1 MLPKLAFAYDWGAS
15 TSAKIATR
23 HRSTTVTPPTT
34 ASLFR
39 SSRHQASR
47 QRLDVTAEGAAATIS
62 PTSRLVPDAGV
73 DKAIEKI
80 HDEVH
85 ECKERAVEQDHGHDH
100 RVVTSRHGLHEEAPF
115 SGCRGWGASS
125 WSP

>member
-1 MLPKLAFAYDWGAS
+1 MRPKWPFAYDGGAS

-23 HRSTTVTPPTT
+23 HRSPTVTPPTT

-39 SSRHQASR
+39 SSRRQASR

-62 PTSRLVPDAGV
+62 PTSRLATDAGV

-80 HDEVH
+80 HDEGH
-85 ECKERAVEQDHGHDH
+85 ERKERAVEQDNGHDH
-100 RVVTSRHGLHEEAPF
+100 RVVTSRRGLHE
-115 SGCRGWGASS
+115 GATH
-125 WSP
+125 PPRP